1 MQLEKTAPQKA
12 ARLKRYVRIAAIL
25 ILTLLVAFC
34 VFFVVLLRSTEVAI
48 ESASHLSAY
57 PTIRPLSEPFPV
69 SVDPARKLISTV
81 PIVHTAVE
89 VVPEDAPRKL
99 SLVRW
104 LKYHIEKLARLD
116 WFQSLASLTGRTL
129 VIEPGERKEQ
139 VAINFGKVLGWN
151 KEERA
156 RFMELVS
163 TSSPALIEG
172 KFYPDTYISHA
183 DATPEEVAEMVHAR
197 FVDKV
202 LSRYT
207 PDVEA
212 LVPLRDTLTI
222 ASLLE
227 REAYDF
233 EDMRHISGVIWN
245 RLFIGM
251 KLQIDATLQYARG
264 SRVWESWWPTPRP
277 SDKYIDSPFNTYQH
291 DGLPPAPIA
300 NPSTAAIIAALNP
313 VVTNCLFYF
322 HDKTGSFHCTETYEE
337 HVALLKEYY
346 GRGR

>member
-1 MQLEKTAPQKA
+1 MQLEKTATWKSA
-12 ARLKRYVRIAAIL
+12 KLKRYVRIAAIL
-25 ILTLLVAFC
+25 ILTLLAAFC
-34 VFFVVLLRSTEVAI
+34 VFVVVLLKSTEVAV
-48 ESASHLSAY
+48 EKASHLSAY

-69 SVDPARKLISTV
+69 SVDPARKLVSTV
-81 PIVHTAVE
+81 PIVHTAIE

-104 LKYHIEKLARLD
+104 LQYQIEKLARLD
-116 WFQSLASLTGRTL
+116 WFQNLASLTGRTL
-129 VIEPGERKEQ
+129 IIEPGERKEQ

-163 TSSPALIEG
+163 TSSPALTEG

-183 DATPEEVAEMVHAR
+183 KATPEEAAQMLQAR
-197 FVDKV
+197 FLDEV

-212 LVPLRDTLTI
+212 LVPLRDALTL

-233 EDMRHISGVIWN
+233 EDMRHISGIIWN
-245 RLFIGM
+245 RLFINM
-251 KLQIDATLQYARG
+251 KLQIDATLQYAKGNRA
-264 SRVWESWWPTPRP
+264 WEPWWPQVHPN
-277 SDKYIDSPFNTYQH
+277 DKYIESPFNTYQNE
-291 DGLPPAPIA
+291 GLPPSPIA
-300 NPSTAAIIAALNP
+300 NPSSAAIIAALNP
-313 VVTNCLFYF
+313 VLTDCLFYF
-322 HDKTGSFHCTETYEE
+322 HDREGDFHCAKTYEE
-337 HVALLKEYY
+337 HVTLLKQEY